1 MTKNARPD
9 PVVDRYGFADRHLSA
24 EARALL
30 ARLQDV
36 LDDEVRPLLSDA
48 WERAVMPG
56 TVLEALVPLRLM
68 DPAGIEPAEAGS
80 SLFAGFRTFVL
91 ARTDVSVATYYDAQA
106 SLFRTTVRHGGS
118 PEQAGRWDPLVRSF
132 EMRGVFAL
140 TEPGHGSDV
149 ARGLATRARRSG
161 GTWTLDGE
169 KRWIGGA
176 ATADV
181 LAVFARDDADGEVK
195 AFLVDRHAPGVEIA
209 PITGKVSLRPMQNAH
224 IVLRGVEVSEG
235 MRLQGVSS
243 WRDVA
248 GLLRRMRSGVA
259 WIATGL
265 QAGALD
271 AALRYAREREQFG
284 RPIGAFQ
291 LVQEKL
297 ARMLGNVT
305 SSLALVTELSAQQDA
320 GGWSDENSALA
331 KMVTA
336 ARARETAA
344 LAREVL
350 GGNGL
355 LLEHDAARFFA
366 DTEAVYS
373 YEGTHEMNALIVGR
387 SLTGLSAFA

>member
-1 MTKNARPD
+1 MIDA
-9 PVVDRYGFADRHLSA
+9 VVDRFGFAERHLSA
-24 EARALL
+24 EARAVL

-36 LDDEVRPLLSDA
+36 LEDAVRPVLADA
-48 WERAVMPG
+48 WERAVMPD
-56 TVLEALVPLRLM
+56 TVLDALVPLRLM
-68 DPAGIEPAEAGS
+68 DPEDVDPAEAGS
-80 SLFAGFRTFVL
+80 SLFAGFRSFTL
-91 ARTDVSVATYYDAQA
+91 ARTDVSVATHYDAQA
-106 SLFRTTVRHGGS
+106 SLFRTAVRHGGS
-118 PEQAGRWDPLVRSF
+118 PEQATRWDPLVRSF
-132 EMRGVFAL
+132 ELRGVFAL

-149 ARGLATRARRSG
+149 ARGLATRARRDG
-161 GTWTLDGE
+161 ETWILDGE

-195 AFLVDRHAPGVEIA
+195 AFLVDRRAPGVEIA

-224 IVLRGVEVSEG
+224 IVLRGVEVSED

-248 GLLRRMRSGVA
+248 ALLRRMRAGVA

-284 RPIGAFQ
+284 RPIGGFQ

-320 GGWSDENSALA
+320 GTWNDENSALA

-336 ARARETAA
+336 ARARESAA

-366 DTEAVYS
+366 DAEAVYS

-387 SLTGLSAFA
+387 SLTGVSAFV